1 MSAFVVT
8 LCLTLGSVAAL
19 SDIVFSPC
27 NWDLYDH
34 VAMEWNSILPN
45 TPLPDLECAQIE
57 VPLDWSTYNDP
68 SEESDGTYFVRRLSY
83 KNYRADVSNATAQF
97 WLFTGGPGITLTTVH
112 HQMSAS
118 ILSFSLLC
126 LALCQVNP
134 YVIYPNF
141 KYHIYY
147 ICISIIGQDGSEYE
161 VSAAKMAALSLT
173 DDPAYFHLKGL
184 DYYIPD
190 HRGTGKS
197 TYLGCPNQTS
207 EESPGGIYLLDE
219 ETIPCLTH
227 LLNTWG
233 PRLSLFSTSNAAR
246 DARYVMKSMTVLA
259 GDANTFKNII
269 YGGSYGTLLC
279 NRILQMEAIE
289 TEPQL
294 GRGQLVYKAILDGV
308 VAPDMYHVHTQ
319 LYSGTAIAQLILS
332 ACASTTACSDFLG
345 ADPIQFVFDLL
356 DDVAAGWCSEFNVT
370 TDDIKYSFGGYPS
383 LTNSIISPVMLVNR
397 LRECNPVDAEDVRFY
412 IDYLHAAILPAYQEG
427 FKPPAG
433 SFPLLY
439 NVMFGEQ
446 STVSA
451 PVVDAPPFLR
461 SYGLES
467 DKQQLGLLYDHMLV
481 LNPQAMWPRYVDPYS
496 SQYPTNITAEILILH
511 GGADSNTPIAYA
523 FNVFNRLSDI
533 AHTANEGRIALPKIL
548 TYTPAGHVILFKA
561 PRYTAVKC
569 VSYFLNSATNPALDS
584 CLPLDSIQELFEN
597 PPAVDMYLFQYPD
610 YVFTDKHTIS
620 VSTVDTSSD
629 CDCVSNED
637 SLTQGSLIAFFSVV
651 TLVVFVIT
659 FWFLIVGP
667 ALGSSSGGTEG
678 STTGE
683 STAGVSNGS
692 DSDRHQVKNPLSLNS
707 KVPGGSL

>member
-1 MSAFVVT
+1 
-8 LCLTLGSVAAL
+8 
-19 SDIVFSPC
+19 
-27 NWDLYDH
+27 
-34 VAMEWNSILPN
+34 
-45 TPLPDLECAQIE
+45 
-57 VPLDWSTYNDP
+57 
-68 SEESDGTYFVRRLSY
+68 
-83 KNYRADVSNATAQF
+83 
-97 WLFTGGPGITLTTVH
+97 
-112 HQMSAS
+112 
-118 ILSFSLLC
+118 
-126 LALCQVNP
+126 
-134 YVIYPNF
+134 
-141 KYHIYY
+141 
-147 ICISIIGQDGSEYE
+147 
-161 VSAAKMAALSLT
+161 MAALSLT
-173 DDPAYFHLKGL
+173 DDPAYSHLKGI

-246 DARYVMKSMTVLA
+246 DARYVMKTMTTLA
-259 GDANTFKNII
+259 VDVNIFKSTI

-279 NRILQMEAIE
+279 NRILQMEGID
-289 TEPQL
+289 TEAEQ
-294 GRGQLVYKAILDGV
+294 GRGQLVSKAILDGV
-308 VAPDMYHVHTQ
+308 VAPDMYHVLTQ

-332 ACASTTACSDFLG
+332 ACASTPACSDFLG
-345 ADPIQFVFDLL
+345 PDPIQFVFDLL
-356 DDVAAGWCSEFNVT
+356 DDVADGWCSEFNVT

-397 LRECNPVDAEDVRFY
+397 VRECNPVDAEDVKFY

-451 PVVDAPPFLR
+451 PVVDSPPFLR

-467 DKQQLGLLYDHMLV
+467 DKRQLGLLYDHMLV
-481 LNPQAMWPRYVDPYS
+481 LNPQAMWPRYSDPYAG
-496 SQYPTNITAEILILH
+496 QYPTNITAEILILH

-523 FNVFNRLSDI
+523 FNAFHRLSAV
-533 AHTANEGRIALPKIL
+533 AHTANAGRVALPRIL

-561 PRYTAVKC
+561 PSYTAVKC
-569 VSYFLNSATNPALDS
+569 VSFFLNSATDTALDS

-610 YVFTDKHTIS
+610 YVFTDKYSPPVLPTETTTETAD
-620 VSTVDTSSD
+620 VSSDGD
-629 CDCVSNED
+629 CDCLSNED
-637 SLTQGSLIAFFSVV
+637 SLMQGSLIAFCSLL
-651 TLVVFVIT
+651 TLALFFISL
-659 FWFLIVGP
+659 WFLIIAP
-667 ALGSSSGGTEG
+667 AMKSEG
-678 STTGE
+678 SEVTRPAVGMV
-683 STAGVSNGS
+683 SSAGGKTNKNGG
-692 DSDRHQVKNPLSLNS
+692 VINPLSLNTETTGE
-707 KVPGGSL
+707 PSL